1 MSKFKVGD
9 RVRCIEDSAWPEQ
22 YGRAGEEYNVLEVSC
37 SGSIV
42 VIAGMS
48 GAMASRFELVA
59 PATAAMTI
67 QAGKFYK
74 TRDGRK
80 VGPMETTYDN
90 EYWPF
95 KSAGYYFKRDGFSC
109 PGQAHNHKDSD
120 DLIAEWVDEPA
131 PIARAFKVGDKVRYN
146 GWGANAA
153 KEGATAFVEAVGDEF
168 LTLRWVRDGLDQQ
181 QFDGGYYP
189 HHFTVVADAAPGPTK
204 SAFKVGDRVRFTADN
219 PNCGAEFGAAGDYA
233 TVEAGLDYVS
243 GYYGE
248 QVKVRLE
255 KTGKTVSAPIKALEP
270 ATPTIPAPG
279 DWVKD
284 QDGRIGIVFHDDGD
298 DYANLKVGMTEDG
311 DVEYYSPRDLTI
323 VPPGTKR
330 AKPVPVAANDNYEV
344 GDIVEIVDTSIFA
357 PPVSVGDLAAVTD
370 TDGEIAIRVQTKTGP
385 VGQVVFLEHTN
396 HIRPYRRT
404 S

>member
-1 MSKFKVGD
+1 MK
-9 RVRCIEDSAWPEQ
+9 
-22 YGRAGEEYNVLEVSC
+22 LEV
-37 SGSIV
+37 GKYYRTAEGDKV
-42 VIAGMS
+42 VPMLLWYGER
-48 GAMASRFELVA
+48 GVFHYLEDE
-59 PATAAMTI
+59 
-67 QAGKFYK
+67 
-74 TRDGRK
+74 DGRLWF
-80 VGPMETTYDN
+80 GNGERRY
-90 EYWPF
+90 
-95 KSAGYYFKRDGFSC
+95 G
-109 PGQAHNHKDSD
+109 DSD
-120 DLIAEWVDEPA
+120 GVIVAEWVDEPA

-330 AKPVPVAANDNYEV
+330 AANDNAP
-344 GDIVEIVDTSIFA
+344 ILAEI
-357 PPVSVGDLAAVTD
+357 
-370 TDGEIAIRVQTKTGP
+370 EE
-385 VGQVVFLEHTN
+385 LEAR
-396 HIRPYRRT
+396 ISSLR
-404 S
+404 SSLS